1 LTFQVAIFME
11 IHRVSTMRASKLVVM
26 HRRLISIACSAM
38 AAAIVAGV
46 LIASGGAS
54 AATPAATAKASNG
67 APFRQVLAT
76 KLGAQLNKPAADVLA
91 ALKTA
96 AKANKPHKATLRSR
110 LAARAKGKKPTKAQR
125 AERAKQAA
133 AKRQAWTA
141 SVAKSLGVE
150 PAAVT
155 GGVNALVKERLDSLV
170 ADGWL
175 TAAQRDKRLA
185 GGKLGVAF
193 LRTGVR

>member
-1 LTFQVAIFME
+1 MA
-11 IHRVSTMRASKLVVM
+11 ASKLLVM
-26 HRRLISIACSAM
+26 HRRLISIAFSAV

-46 LIASGGAS
+46 LIAGGGAS
-54 AATPAATAKASNG
+54 AATTTPAKQAASG

-96 AKANKPHKATLRSR
+96 AKAGKPDKAALRER
-110 LAARAKGKKPTKAQR
+110 LAARAKGAKPSKAQR
-125 AERAKQAA
+125 AKRAKQAA
-133 AKRQAWTA
+133 AKKAAWTA
-141 SVAKSLGVE
+141 SVAKSLSVD

-155 GGVNALVKERLDSLV
+155 GAVGALVKERLDSLV

-185 GGKLGVAF
+185 GGKLGIGF

>member
-1 LTFQVAIFME
+1 
-11 IHRVSTMRASKLVVM
+11 MRASKLVDM
-26 HRRLISIACSAM
+26 HRRLISIAFSAV

-46 LIASGGAS
+46 LIAGGGAS
-54 AATPAATAKASNG
+54 AATTTPATKAATG
-67 APFRQVLAT
+67 APFRQVLAS

-96 AKANKPHKATLRSR
+96 AKANKPDKATLRER

-125 AERAKQAA
+125 AERARQAA
-133 AKRQAWTA
+133 AKQTAWAA
-141 SVAKSLGVE
+141 SVAKSLSVE

-155 GGVNALVKERLDSLV
+155 GAVQALVKERLDSLV

-185 GGKLGVAF
+185 GGKLGVGY
-193 LRTGVR
+193 LRAGVR

>member
-1 LTFQVAIFME
+1 
-11 IHRVSTMRASKLVVM
+11 MRASKLVVM
-26 HRRLISIACSAM
+26 HRRLISIAFSAV

-54 AATPAATAKASNG
+54 AATPAAPAKANG

-96 AKANKPHKATLRSR
+96 AKANKPDKTTLRER
-110 LAARAKGKKPTKAQR
+110 LAARAKGSKPTKAQR
-125 AERAKQAA
+125 ADRAKQAA
-133 AKRQAWTA
+133 AKQTAWAA
-141 SVAKSLGVE
+141 SVAKSLSVE

-155 GGVNALVKERLDSLV
+155 GAVQALVKERLDSLV

-175 TAAQRDKRLA
+175 TAAQRDKRVA
-185 GGKLGVAF
+185 SGKLGIGY
-193 LRTGVR
+193 LRAGVR

>member
-1 LTFQVAIFME
+1 
-11 IHRVSTMRASKLVVM
+11 MRASKLVLM
-26 HRRLISIACSAM
+26 HRRLTSIAFSAV

-46 LIASGGAS
+46 LIAGGGAS
-54 AATPAATAKASNG
+54 AATPAAPAKDANG

-76 KLGAQLNKPAADVLA
+76 KLGTQLDKPAADVLA

-96 AKANKPHKATLRSR
+96 AKANKPDKATLRAR
-110 LAARAKGKKPTKAQR
+110 LEARAKGKKQSLAAR
-125 AERAKQAA
+125 ADRAKQAA
-133 AKRQAWTA
+133 AKQQAWTA
-141 SVAKSLGVE
+141 SVAKSLAVA

-155 GGVNALVKERLDSLV
+155 GAVSALVKERLDSLV

-185 GGKLGVAF
+185 GGKLGIGY
-193 LRTGVR
+193 LRAGVR

>member
-1 LTFQVAIFME
+1 M
-11 IHRVSTMRASKLVVM
+11 RVSKLVDM
-26 HRRLISIACSAM
+26 HRRLISIALSAV

-54 AATPAATAKASNG
+54 AATPAAKANG

-96 AKANKPHKATLRSR
+96 AKANRPDKATLRER
-110 LAARAKGKKPTKAQR
+110 LAARAKGSKPTKAQR

-133 AKRQAWTA
+133 AKQTAWAA
-141 SVAKSLGVE
+141 SVAKSLSVE

-155 GGVNALVKERLDSLV
+155 GAVQALVKQRLDSLV

-175 TAAQRDKRLA
+175 TAAQRDKRVA
-185 GGKLGVAF
+185 SGKLGVGY
-193 LRTGVR
+193 LRAGVR